1 MKKRILATLAAAIV
15 LLTPVMVSG
24 SSYALFSNSKSQ
36 ACQGVTLSETDKG
49 CGTGAAGLN
58 TVIKNVINVL
68 TIIIGTIAVI
78 MIIVGGTKYI
88 TSGGDSSKSAS
99 ARSTIISAI
108 IGLAIVALSQVIVQF
123 VISKT

>member
-1 MKKRILATLAAAIV
+1 MRKKILASLVAAIV
-15 LLTPVMVSG
+15 LLTPVAVSG
-24 SSYALFSNSKSQ
+24 TSYALFGNSKTQ
-36 ACQGVTLSETDKG
+36 ACQGVTLTDTDKG
-49 CGTGAAGLN
+49 CGTGAATLN

-68 TIIIGTIAVI
+68 TIIIGTVAVI

-108 IGLAIVALSQVIVQF
+108 IGLAIVALAQVIVQF